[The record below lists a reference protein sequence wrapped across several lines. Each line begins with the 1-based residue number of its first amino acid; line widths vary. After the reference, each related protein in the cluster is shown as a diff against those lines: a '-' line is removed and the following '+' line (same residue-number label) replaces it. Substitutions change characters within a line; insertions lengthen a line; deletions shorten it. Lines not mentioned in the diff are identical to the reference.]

1 MTTVVTGNYP
11 IVPTSKVLTAAST
24 LYAGTHC
31 NDGRPI
37 TESYRYKK
45 AKLMGV
51 PIVLLEEQRK
61 EKKELFV
68 DKYKPKTIQDIIG
81 HKEQINELG
90 KWLDAFPKSLKNP
103 DYKRGVLITG
113 PPGIGKTTMAHLIVT
128 TMGYKVAEYNASDT
142 RSIKSLEGLGLRR
155 LFKEVVI
162 MDEIDGLS
170 ERGSVG
176 EIASLIKSSQVPI
189 ICIANDKPPKLK
201 PIISVTLDIKCNR
214 PMKSTVAIAL
224 AKKIPGTTKEQ
235 IEKLCEQSGNDIRSV
250 LNTLDFGQ
258 GPATCAKGDLKGLGS
273 LKPTGDLKP
282 AKDPSLLTEE
292 RSYSSSRK
300 DPQHDIFS
308 ATFKL
313 FRNKK
318 LPFAEADDLVFT
330 DFNMV
335 PLMVQE
341 AYAAA
346 STNIDEL
353 EVAAERLSLGDLMS
367 KQLYRDMNDWT
378 LLPHIVS
385 NAAAVT
391 KMVTGPAPNQI
402 FPQFLG
408 KESKR
413 TKHKGWC
420 KDMAYRMDVPVKKMR
435 LDYMGAIHTLVL
447 NWLMYTKKDG
457 AKEAAKNM
465 TELGLI
471 REDLDT
477 IQDLSME
484 KMEVP
489 TKNKSA
495 VTREFTKL
503 LGKKRKMD
511 EIQEA
516 DEDDK
521 EENELE
527 IDNIDADFNALEL

>member
-1 MTTVVTGNYP
+1 MKKLTTHFTQKKICLSYMTSIVTGNYP
-11 IVPTSKVLTAAST
+11 LVPTAKVLTATST

-51 PIVLLEEQRK
+51 PIVLWEEQQK

-81 HKEQINELG
+81 HKEQLNELG

-113 PPGIGKTTMAHLIVT
+113 PPGIGKTTMAHLVAT
-128 TMGYKVAEYNASDT
+128 TLGYKVAEYNASDT
-142 RSIKSLEGLGLRR
+142 RTIKSLEGLGQAR

-170 ERGSVG
+170 ERGSIG
-176 EIASLIKSSQVPI
+176 EIAALIKTSQVPI

-224 AKKIPGTTKEQ
+224 AKKISGTTKEQ

-258 GPATCAKGDLKGLGS
+258 SAATCVKGDLKPFKS
-273 LKPTGDLKP
+273 S
-282 AKDPSLLTEE
+282 KDA
-292 RSYSSSRK
+292 
-300 DPQHDIFS
+300 QHDIFS

-346 STNIDEL
+346 STSIEEL
-353 EVAAERLSLGDLMS
+353 ETAADRLSLGDMMS

-413 TKHKGWC
+413 TKHKVWC
-420 KDMAYRMDVPVKKMR
+420 KDMAYRMDIPVKKMR

-447 NWLMYTKKDG
+447 NWLLKKDG
-457 AKEAAKNM
+457 AK
-465 TELGLI
+465 
-471 REDLDT
+471 
-477 IQDLSME
+477 
-484 KMEVP
+484 
-489 TKNKSA
+489 
-495 VTREFTKL
+495 
-503 LGKKRKMD
+503 
-511 EIQEA
+511 
-516 DEDDK
+516 
-521 EENELE
+521 
-527 IDNIDADFNALEL
+527 

>member
-1 MTTVVTGNYP
+1 MTAIVTGNYP
-11 IVPTSKVLTAAST
+11 IIPTSKVLTAAST

-51 PIVLLEEQRK
+51 PIVLLEEQQK

-68 DKYKPKTIQDIIG
+68 DKYKPKTIQEIIG

-90 KWLDAFPKSLKNP
+90 KWLDAFPTSLKNP

-113 PPGIGKTTMAHLIVT
+113 PPGIGKTTMAHLVVT
-128 TMGYKVAEYNASDT
+128 TLGYKVAEYNASDT

-176 EIASLIKSSQVPI
+176 EIAALIKTSQVPI

-224 AKKIPGTTKEQ
+224 TKKIPGTTKEQ

-258 GPATCAKGDLKGLGS
+258 SAKGDLKTTAS
-273 LKPTGDLKP
+273 S
-282 AKDPSLLTEE
+282 KDA
-292 RSYSSSRK
+292 
-300 DPQHDIFS
+300 QHDIFS

-313 FRNKK
+313 FKNKK

-346 STNIDEL
+346 SADIEEL
-353 EVAAERLSLGDLMS
+353 EAAAERLSLGDLMS

-385 NAAAVT
+385 NTVAVT
-391 KMVTGPAPNQI
+391 KMVTGPPPNQM

-413 TKHKGWC
+413 TKQRGWC
-420 KDMAYRMDVPVKKMR
+420 KNMAYRMDIPVKKMR

-447 NWLMYTKKDG
+447 NWLLKKDG

-484 KMEVP
+484 KMEIP

-503 LGKKRKMD
+503 LGKKRKTPEVDD
-511 EIQEA
+511 EV
-516 DEDDK
+516 DNDSDDDVDK
-521 EENELE
+521 IGNEL
-527 IDNIDADFNALEL
+527 DVLEL

>member
-1 MTTVVTGNYP
+1 MTAIVTGNYP
-11 IVPTSKVLTAAST
+11 IIPTSKVLTAASI

-51 PIVLLEEQRK
+51 PIVLLEEQQK

-68 DKYKPKTIQDIIG
+68 DKYKPKTIQEIIG

-90 KWLDAFPKSLKNP
+90 KWLDAFPTSLKNP

-113 PPGIGKTTMAHLIVT
+113 PPGIGKTTMAHLVVT

-176 EIASLIKSSQVPI
+176 EIAALIKTSQVPI
-189 ICIANDKPPKLK
+189 ICIANEKPPKLK
-201 PIISVTLDIKCNR
+201 PIISVTLDIKCLR

-258 GPATCAKGDLKGLGS
+258 SAKGS
-273 LKPTGDLKP
+273 LKPT
-282 AKDPSLLTEE
+282 ASSKDA
-292 RSYSSSRK
+292 
-300 DPQHDIFS
+300 QHDIFS

-346 STNIDEL
+346 STNIEEL
-353 EVAAERLSLGDLMS
+353 EAAAERLSLGDLMS

-413 TKHKGWC
+413 TKHKVWC
-420 KDMAYRMDVPVKKMR
+420 KEMAYRMDVPVKKMR

-447 NWLMYTKKDG
+447 NWLLKKDG

-484 KMEVP
+484 KMDVP

-511 EIQEA
+511 EIQEV
-516 DEDDK
+516 DDDDK

>member
-1 MTTVVTGNYP
+1 MKKLTTYFYTEKICISYMTSIVTGNYP
-11 IVPTSKVLTAAST
+11 LVSTARALTSQST

-51 PIVLLEEQRK
+51 PIVLWEEHKK

-68 DKYKPKTIQDIIG
+68 DKYKPKTIKDIIG
-81 HKEQINELG
+81 HKEQLNELG
-90 KWLDAFPKSLKNP
+90 KWLDAFPTSLKNP

-113 PPGIGKTTMAHLIVT
+113 PPGIGKTTMAHLVAT
-128 TMGYKVAEYNASDT
+128 TLGYKVAEYNASDT
-142 RSIKSLEGLGLRR
+142 RSITSLQGLGQAR

-176 EIASLIKSSQVPI
+176 EIAALIKTSRVPI
-189 ICIANDKPPKLK
+189 ICIANEKPPKLK
-201 PIISVTLDIKCNR
+201 PIISVTLDIKCSR
-214 PMKSTVAIAL
+214 PMKTTVAIAL

-258 GPATCAKGDLKGLGS
+258 SAATQGL
-273 LKPTGDLKP
+273 GDLKP
-282 AKDPSLLTEE
+282 FKPS
-292 RSYSSSRK
+292 K

-318 LPFAEADDLVFT
+318 LPFTEADDLIFT

-346 STNIDEL
+346 STDMEEL
-353 EVAAERLSLGDLMS
+353 EAAADRLSLGDMMT

-413 TKHKGWC
+413 TKHRVWC
-420 KDMAYRMDVPVKKMR
+420 KDMAYRMDIPVKKIR

-447 NWLMYTKKDG
+447 NWLLKKDG

-477 IQDLSME
+477 IQDVSME
-484 KMEVP
+484 KIDVP
-489 TKNKSA
+489 TKNKTA

-503 LGKKRKMD
+503 LGKKRKSEQMEED
-511 EIQEA
+511 EEE
-516 DEDDK
+516 DEVDTIG
-521 EENELE
+521 NEL
-527 IDNIDADFNALEL
+527 DVLEL

>member
-1 MTTVVTGNYP
+1 MTAIVTGNYP
-11 IVPTSKVLTAAST
+11 IIPTSKVLTSASI
-24 LYAGTHC
+24 LYAGSHC

-68 DKYKPKTIQDIIG
+68 DKYKPKTIQEIIG

-90 KWLDAFPKSLKNP
+90 KWLDAFPTSLKNP

-113 PPGIGKTTMAHLIVT
+113 PPGIGKTTMAHLVVT

-176 EIASLIKSSQVPI
+176 EIAALIKTSQVPI
-189 ICIANDKPPKLK
+189 ICIANEKPPKLK

-224 AKKIPGTTKEQ
+224 VKKIPGTTKEQ

-258 GPATCAKGDLKGLGS
+258 SAKGDLKPFKS
-273 LKPTGDLKP
+273 S
-282 AKDPSLLTEE
+282 KDA
-292 RSYSSSRK
+292 
-300 DPQHDIFS
+300 QHDIFS

-346 STNIDEL
+346 STNIEEL
-353 EVAAERLSLGDLMS
+353 EAAAERLSLGDLMS

-413 TKHKGWC
+413 TKHREWC

-484 KMEVP
+484 KMDVP

-503 LGKKRKMD
+503 LGKKRKVD
-511 EIQEA
+511 EIQEVE
-516 DEDDK
+516 EDDK

>member
-1 MTTVVTGNYP
+1 MTAIVTGNYP
-11 IVPTSKVLTAAST
+11 IVPTSKVLTSAST
-24 LYAGTHC
+24 LYAGSHC

-51 PIVLLEEQRK
+51 PIVLLEEQQK

-68 DKYKPKTIQDIIG
+68 DKYKPKTIQEIIG

-90 KWLDAFPKSLKNP
+90 KWLDAFPTSLKNP

-113 PPGIGKTTMAHLIVT
+113 PPGIGKTTMAHLVVT

-176 EIASLIKSSQVPI
+176 EIAALIKTSQVPI
-189 ICIANDKPPKLK
+189 ICIANEKQPKLK
-201 PIISVTLDIKCNR
+201 PIITVTLDIKCNR

-224 AKKIPGTTKEQ
+224 TKKIPGTTKEQ

-258 GPATCAKGDLKGLGS
+258 SVKGDLKTAGGLKAS
-273 LKPTGDLKP
+273 
-282 AKDPSLLTEE
+282 KDA
-292 RSYSSSRK
+292 
-300 DPQHDIFS
+300 QHDIFS

-346 STNIDEL
+346 STSIEEL
-353 EVAAERLSLGDLMS
+353 EAAAERLSLGDLMS

-413 TKHKGWC
+413 TKHRMWSKE
-420 KDMAYRMDVPVKKMR
+420 MAYRMDVPVKKMR

-447 NWLMYTKKDG
+447 NWLLKKDG

-484 KMEVP
+484 KIDVP

-503 LGKKRKMD
+503 LGKKRKVD
-511 EIQEA
+511 EIQEV
-516 DEDDK
+516 DDDDK

>member
-1 MTTVVTGNYP
+1 MKKLITHFTQKKICLSYMTSIVTGNYP
-11 IVPTSKVLTAAST
+11 LVPTAKVLTATST

-51 PIVLLEEQRK
+51 PIVLLEEQQK

-81 HKEQINELG
+81 HKEQLNELG
-90 KWLDAFPKSLKNP
+90 KWLDAFPISLKNP

-113 PPGIGKTTMAHLIVT
+113 PPGIGKTTMAHLVAT
-128 TMGYKVAEYNASDT
+128 TLGYKVAEYNASDT
-142 RSIKSLEGLGLRR
+142 RSIKSLEGLGQAR

-170 ERGSVG
+170 ERGSIG
-176 EIASLIKSSQVPI
+176 EIAALIKTSRVPI
-189 ICIANDKPPKLK
+189 ICIANEKPPKLK
-201 PIISVTLDIKCNR
+201 PIISVTLDIKCSR

-224 AKKIPGTTKEQ
+224 AKKISGTTKEQ
-235 IEKLCEQSGNDIRSV
+235 IEKLCEQSGNDIRAV

-258 GPATCAKGDLKGLGS
+258 SAEGLKTAGGL
-273 LKPTGDLKP
+273 
-282 AKDPSLLTEE
+282 
-292 RSYSSSRK
+292 K

-346 STNIDEL
+346 SSSIEEL
-353 EVAAERLSLGDLMS
+353 EAAADRLSLGDMMT

-413 TKHKGWC
+413 TKHRTWS
-420 KDMAYRMDVPVKKMR
+420 KDMAYRMDIPVKKMR

-447 NWLMYTKKDG
+447 NWLLKKDG

-484 KMEVP
+484 KMEIP
-489 TKNKSA
+489 TKNKTA

-503 LGKKRKMD
+503 LGKKRKSEQMEED
-511 EIQEA
+511 EEE
-516 DEDDK
+516 DEVDMI
-521 EENELE
+521 ENEL
-527 IDNIDADFNALEL
+527 DVLEL

>member
-1 MTTVVTGNYP
+1 MTAIVTGNYP
-11 IVPTSKVLTAAST
+11 IISTSKVLTAAST

-45 AKLMGV
+45 AKIMGD
-51 PIVLLEEQRK
+51 PIVLLEEQQK

-68 DKYKPKTIQDIIG
+68 DKYKPKTIQEIIG

-90 KWLDAFPKSLKNP
+90 KWLDAFPTSLKNP

-113 PPGIGKTTMAHLIVT
+113 PPGIGKTTMAHLVVT
-128 TMGYKVAEYNASDT
+128 TLGYKVAEYNASDT

-176 EIASLIKSSQVPI
+176 EIAALIKTSQVPI
-189 ICIANDKPPKLK
+189 ICIANEKPPKLK
-201 PIISVTLDIKCNR
+201 PIITVTLDIKCNR

-224 AKKIPGTTKEQ
+224 TKKIPGTTKEQ

-258 GPATCAKGDLKGLGS
+258 GAKR
-273 LKPTGDLKP
+273 DLKP
-282 AKDPSLLTEE
+282 SAGV
-292 RSYSSSRK
+292 K

-346 STNIDEL
+346 STSIEEL
-353 EVAAERLSLGDLMS
+353 EAAAERLSLGDLMS

-413 TKHKGWC
+413 TKHRMWSKE
-420 KDMAYRMDVPVKKMR
+420 MAYRMDVPVKKMR

-447 NWLMYTKKDG
+447 NWLLKKDG

-484 KMEVP
+484 KIDVP

-503 LGKKRKMD
+503 LGKKRKVD
-511 EIQEA
+511 EIQEV
-516 DEDDK
+516 DDDDK

>member
-1 MTTVVTGNYP
+1 MTAIVTGNYP
-11 IVPTSKVLTAAST
+11 IIPTSKVLTAAST

-68 DKYKPKTIQDIIG
+68 DKYKPKTIQEIIG

-90 KWLDAFPKSLKNP
+90 KWLDAFPTSLKNP
-103 DYKRGVLITG
+103 NYKRGVLITG
-113 PPGIGKTTMAHLIVT
+113 PPGIGKTTMAHLVAT
-128 TMGYKVAEYNASDT
+128 TLGYKVAEYNASDT
-142 RSIKSLEGLGLRR
+142 RSITSLEGLGLRR

-176 EIASLIKSSQVPI
+176 EIAALIKTSQVPI
-189 ICIANDKPPKLK
+189 ICIANEKPPKLK
-201 PIISVTLDIKCNR
+201 PIISVTLDIKCLR

-224 AKKIPGTTKEQ
+224 TKKIPGTTKEQ

-258 GPATCAKGDLKGLGS
+258 SAKGS
-273 LKPTGDLKP
+273 LKGMGGL
-282 AKDPSLLTEE
+282 KDPSLLCEE

-346 STNIDEL
+346 STNIEEL
-353 EVAAERLSLGDLMS
+353 EAAAERLSLGDLMS

-413 TKHKGWC
+413 TKHKVWC

-447 NWLMYTKKDG
+447 NWLLKKDG

-484 KMEVP
+484 KMDVP

-511 EIQEA
+511 EIQEVG
-516 DEDDK
+516 DDDK

>member
-1 MTTVVTGNYP
+1 MTAIVTGNYP
-11 IVPTSKVLTAAST
+11 IIPTSKVLTSASI
-24 LYAGTHC
+24 LYAGSHC

-68 DKYKPKTIQDIIG
+68 DKYKPKTIQEIIG

-90 KWLDAFPKSLKNP
+90 KWLDAFPTSLKNP

-113 PPGIGKTTMAHLIVT
+113 PPGIGKTTMAHLVVT

-189 ICIANDKPPKLK
+189 ICIANEKPPKLK
-201 PIISVTLDIKCNR
+201 PIISVTLDIKCLR

-224 AKKIPGTTKEQ
+224 TKKIPGTTKEQ

-258 GPATCAKGDLKGLGS
+258 SAATVVKGDLKTTAS
-273 LKPTGDLKP
+273 S
-282 AKDPSLLTEE
+282 KDA
-292 RSYSSSRK
+292 
-300 DPQHDIFS
+300 QHDIFS

-318 LPFAEADDLVFT
+318 LPFAEADDLIFT

-335 PLMVQE
+335 PLMIQE

-346 STNIDEL
+346 STSIEEL
-353 EVAAERLSLGDLMS
+353 EAAAERLSLGDLMS

-413 TKHKGWC
+413 TKHKVWC

-484 KMEVP
+484 KMDVP

-503 LGKKRKMD
+503 LGKKRKVD
-511 EIQEA
+511 EIQEV
-516 DEDDK
+516 DDDDK
-521 EENELE
+521 EKNELE
-527 IDNIDADFNALEL
+527 IDNINADFNALEL

>member
-1 MTTVVTGNYP
+1 MIAVTGNYLG
-11 IVPTSKVLTAAST
+11 ITPTHTVIQPGVT

-37 TESYRYKK
+37 TESYKYKK
-45 AKLMGV
+45 AKRMGV
-51 PIVLLEEQRK
+51 SIIVLEQQQK

-68 DKYKPKTIQDIIG
+68 NKYKPKTIQEIIG
-81 HKEQINELG
+81 HKEQIAELG
-90 KWLDAFPKSLKNP
+90 KWLQDFPKVERK
-103 DYKRGVLITG
+103 GVLITG
-113 PPGIGKTTMAHLIVT
+113 PPGIGKTTMAHLVAT
-128 TMGYKVAEYNASDT
+128 TLGYRVAEYNASDT
-142 RSIKSLEGLGLRR
+142 RSVKALEGLGMRR
-155 LFKEVVI
+155 LVKEVVI

-170 ERGSVG
+170 ERGGIG
-176 EIASLIKSSQVPI
+176 EIAALIRTTQVPI

-201 PIISVTLDIKCNR
+201 PILSVTLDIKCAR
-214 PMKSTVAIAL
+214 PMKSTIAIAL
-224 AKKIPGTTKEQ
+224 SKKIPGTKKDE
-235 IEKLCEQSGNDIRSV
+235 IERLCEANGNDIRSI

-258 GPATCAKGDLKGLGS
+258 GADQGGTRS
-273 LKPTGDLKP
+273 T
-282 AKDPSLLTEE
+282 KDA
-292 RSYSSSRK
+292 
-300 DPQHDIFS
+300 QHDIFS
-308 ATFKL
+308 ATYKL

-318 LPFAEADDLVFT
+318 LPFTEADDLIFT

-346 STNIDEL
+346 STSIEEL
-353 EVAAERLSLGDLMS
+353 EAAADRLSLGDMMS

-385 NAAAVT
+385 NTAAVT
-391 KMVTGPAPNQI
+391 KMITGPAPNQI

-413 TKHKGWC
+413 TKQRGWC
-420 KDMAYRMDVPVKKMR
+420 KDMAYRMDIPVKKMR

-447 NWLMYTKKDG
+447 NWLLYTKKDG
-457 AKEAAKNM
+457 AKEAVQNM

-477 IQDLSME
+477 IQDVSME
-484 KMEVP
+484 KMEIP

-511 EIQEA
+511 MMEEEE
-516 DEDDK
+516 DED
-521 EENELE
+521 
-527 IDNIDADFNALEL
+527 IDDIDTNFQALEL

>member
-1 MTTVVTGNYP
+1 
-11 IVPTSKVLTAAST
+11 
-24 LYAGTHC
+24 
-31 NDGRPI
+31 
-37 TESYRYKK
+37 
-45 AKLMGV
+45 
-51 PIVLLEEQRK
+51 
-61 EKKELFV
+61 
-68 DKYKPKTIQDIIG
+68 
-81 HKEQINELG
+81 
-90 KWLDAFPKSLKNP
+90 
-103 DYKRGVLITG
+103 
-113 PPGIGKTTMAHLIVT
+113 
-128 TMGYKVAEYNASDT
+128 
-142 RSIKSLEGLGLRR
+142 
-155 LFKEVVI
+155 

-176 EIASLIKSSQVPI
+176 EIAALIKTSQVPI
-189 ICIANDKPPKLK
+189 ICIANEKPPKLK

-258 GPATCAKGDLKGLGS
+258 GAATVVKGDLKPF
-273 LKPTGDLKP
+273 KPS
-282 AKDPSLLTEE
+282 KDTSLLTEE

-346 STNIDEL
+346 STSIEEL
-353 EVAAERLSLGDLMS
+353 EAAAERLSLGDLMS

-413 TKHKGWC
+413 TKHRMWC
-420 KDMAYRMDVPVKKMR
+420 KDMAYRMDIPVKKIR

-447 NWLMYTKKDG
+447 NWLLKKDG

-484 KMEVP
+484 KVEIP

-503 LGKKRKMD
+503 LGKKRKALDMEVDD
-511 EIQEA
+511 E
-516 DEDDK
+516 EDVG
-521 EENELE
+521 EL
-527 IDNIDADFNALEL
+527 DADFEALEL

>member
-1 MTTVVTGNYP
+1 
-11 IVPTSKVLTAAST
+11 
-24 LYAGTHC
+24 
-31 NDGRPI
+31 
-37 TESYRYKK
+37 
-45 AKLMGV
+45 
-51 PIVLLEEQRK
+51 
-61 EKKELFV
+61 
-68 DKYKPKTIQDIIG
+68 
-81 HKEQINELG
+81 
-90 KWLDAFPKSLKNP
+90 
-103 DYKRGVLITG
+103 
-113 PPGIGKTTMAHLIVT
+113 
-128 TMGYKVAEYNASDT
+128 
-142 RSIKSLEGLGLRR
+142 
-155 LFKEVVI
+155 

-176 EIASLIKSSQVPI
+176 EIAALIKTSRVPI
-189 ICIANDKPPKLK
+189 ICIANEKPPKLK
-201 PIISVTLDIKCNR
+201 PIISVTLDIKCSR

-224 AKKIPGTTKEQ
+224 TKKIPGTTKEQ

-258 GPATCAKGDLKGLGS
+258 SAGGLKTIGHLKTTGGL
-273 LKPTGDLKP
+273 
-282 AKDPSLLTEE
+282 KDPSLLTEE

-300 DPQHDIFS
+300 DQQHDIFS

-346 STNIDEL
+346 SSSMEEL
-353 EVAAERLSLGDLMS
+353 ETAADRLSLGDMMT

-413 TKHKGWC
+413 TKHRVWC
-420 KDMAYRMDVPVKKMR
+420 KDMAYRMDIPVKKIR

-447 NWLMYTKKDG
+447 NWLLKKDG

-484 KMEVP
+484 KVEIP

-503 LGKKRKMD
+503 LGKKRKSEQMEEDVEED
-511 EIQEA
+511 EVDMIG
-516 DEDDK
+516 
-521 EENELE
+521 NEV
-527 IDNIDADFNALEL
+527 DGLEL

>member
-1 MTTVVTGNYP
+1 MSVVTGNYP
-11 IVPTSKVLTAAST
+11 LKPTSLIIRQGTT

-37 TESYRYKK
+37 TESFNYKK
-45 AKLMGV
+45 AKLLGV
-51 PIVLLEEQRK
+51 PIVLLEEQQK

-68 DKYKPKTIQDIIG
+68 TKYKPKTIQEIIG
-81 HKEQINELG
+81 HKEQLNELG
-90 KWLDAFPKSLKNP
+90 RWLNEFPKVE
-103 DYKRGVLITG
+103 KRAVLITG
-113 PPGIGKTTMAHLIVT
+113 PPGIGKTTMAHLVST
-128 TMGYKVAEYNASDT
+128 TLGYKIAEYNASDT
-142 RSIKSLEGLGLRR
+142 RSIKSLEGLGQRR

-170 ERGSVG
+170 ERGSIG
-176 EIASLIKSSQVPI
+176 SIAALIKSSQVPI
-189 ICIANDKPPKLK
+189 ICIANDTPPKLK
-201 PIISVTLDIKCNR
+201 PIMSVALHIKCNR
-214 PMKSTVAIAL
+214 PMKSTIAL
-224 AKKIPGTTKEQ
+224 ALSKKIPGTTKEQ
-235 IEKLCEQSGNDIRSV
+235 IEKMCEANGNDIRSV

-258 GPATCAKGDLKGLGS
+258 GLRPETKKELGI
-273 LKPTGDLKP
+273 
-282 AKDPSLLTEE
+282 KDPSSINGRGYIISHLGN
-292 RSYSSSRK
+292 K

-313 FRNKK
+313 MRNKK
-318 LPFAEADDLVFT
+318 LPFTEADDLVFT

-346 STNIDEL
+346 ATDINEL
-353 EVAAERLSLGDLMS
+353 EAAAERLSFGDVMTR
-367 KQLYRDMNDWT
+367 QQQMNMNDWT

-385 NAAAVT
+385 NATAVT
-391 KMVTGPAPNQI
+391 KMVSGPAPNQI

-420 KDMAYRMDVPVKKMR
+420 KDLAYRMDIPVKKMR
-435 LDYMGAIHTLVL
+435 LDYMGSIHTLL
-447 NWLMYTKKDG
+447 MNWLLYTKKDG
-457 AKEAAKNM
+457 AKEAVQNM

-477 IQDLSME
+477 FHDLSME
-484 KMEVP
+484 KVEIP

-495 VTREFTKL
+495 ITREFTKL
-503 LGKKRKMD
+503 LGKKRKVDAMEED
-511 EIQEA
+511 E
-516 DEDDK
+516 
-521 EENELE
+521 EENVEELE
-527 IDNIDADFNALEL
+527 VDFEALEL

>member
-1 MTTVVTGNYP
+1 MTTIVTGNYP
-11 IVPTSKVLTAAST
+11 LVPTSKVLTATSI
-24 LYAGTHC
+24 LYAGSQC

-45 AKLMGV
+45 AKLLGV

-68 DKYKPKTIQDIIG
+68 DKYKPKTIQEIIG

-90 KWLDAFPKSLKNP
+90 KWLDAFPTSLKNP

-113 PPGIGKTTMAHLIVT
+113 PPGIGKTTMAHLVAT
-128 TMGYKVAEYNASDT
+128 TLGYKVAEYNASDT

-176 EIASLIKSSQVPI
+176 EIAALIKTSQVPI
-189 ICIANDKPPKLK
+189 ICIANEKPPKLK

-224 AKKIPGTTKEQ
+224 TKKMPGTTKEQ

-258 GPATCAKGDLKGLGS
+258 GLGGLKAS
-273 LKPTGDLKP
+273 GDLKP
-282 AKDPSLLTEE
+282 AGDLKASKDPSLLCEE

-300 DPQHDIFS
+300 DPQQDIFS
-308 ATFKL
+308 ATSKL

-318 LPFAEADDLVFT
+318 LSFAEADDLVFT

-346 STNIDEL
+346 SADIEEL
-353 EVAAERLSLGDLMS
+353 EAAAERLSLGDLMS
-367 KQLYRDMNDWT
+367 KQLYRDMNDWS

-391 KMVTGPAPNQI
+391 KMVTGPPPNQM

-413 TKHKGWC
+413 TKQRGWC
-420 KDMAYRMDVPVKKMR
+420 KNMAYRMDIPVKKMR

-447 NWLMYTKKDG
+447 NWLLKKDG

-484 KMEVP
+484 KMEIP

-503 LGKKRKMD
+503 LGKKRKMPEQD
-511 EIQEA
+511 EVS
-516 DEDDK
+516 DDSDDDVDK
-521 EENELE
+521 IGNEL
-527 IDNIDADFNALEL
+527 DVLEL